1 MSKEPAAVRPA
12 STILLLRDG
21 ADGMEVFM
29 VVRHH
34 QIDFASGALVF
45 PGGSVDA
52 DDHEIAKDA
61 ALHGGAG
68 GLDAQALAFRVG
80 AVRETFEECG
90 ILLARDARSRELVD
104 AARAGEIET
113 RHRDALNKGERA

>member
-1 MSKEPAAVRPA
+1 M
-12 STILLLRDG
+12 LLLRDG

-52 DDHEIAKDA
+52 DDHEIAQ
-61 ALHGGAG
+61 GTPRCSGSAG
-68 GLDAQALAFRVG
+68 PR
-80 AVRETFEECG
+80 
-90 ILLARDARSRELVD
+90 
-104 AARAGEIET
+104 
-113 RHRDALNKGERA
+113 

>member
-1 MSKEPAAVRPA
+1 MSNPPAAVRPA
-12 STILLLRDG
+12 STMLLLRDG

-52 DDHEIAKDA
+52 DDHAIATDRALCGASGDLDA
-61 ALHGGAG
+61 A
-68 GLDAQALAFRVG
+68 ALAFRIA

-90 ILLARDARSRELVD
+90 ILLARMQGASELLSAVH
-104 AARAGEIET
+104 AGEIEA
-113 RHRDALNKGERA
+113 RH

>member
-1 MSKEPAAVRPA
+1 MSTQPAVAVRPA
-12 STILLLRDG
+12 STILLLRDA

-45 PGGSVDA
+45 PGGSIDA
-52 DDHEIAKDA
+52 DDHEIAKTPE
-61 ALHGGAG
+61 LCGASG
-68 GLDAQALAFRVG
+68 GLDAAALAFRIG

-90 ILLARDARSRELVD
+90 ILLARANGSNALVS
-104 AARAGEIET
+104 A
-113 RHRDALNKGERA
+113 

>member
-1 MSKEPAAVRPA
+1 MSRDAHMGKEPAVVRPA
-12 STILLLRDG
+12 STMLLPRDG
-21 ADGMEVFM
+21 TEGMEVFM

-52 DDHEIAKDA
+52 DDHVIAQDPALCGDSNSLDA
-61 ALHGGAG
+61 A
-68 GLDAQALAFRVG
+68 ALAFRIG

-90 ILLARDARSRELVD
+90 ILLARPKGSNELVPV
-104 AARAGEIET
+104 ARADE
-113 RHRDALNKGERA
+113 

>member
-1 MSKEPAAVRPA
+1 MSNETVAAVRPA
-12 STILLLRDG
+12 STMLLLRDG

-52 DDHEIAKDA
+52 DDHVVAADA
-61 ALHGGAG
+61 ALCGPHE
-68 GLDAQALAFRVG
+68 GLDA
-80 AVRETFEECG
+80 
-90 ILLARDARSRELVD
+90 
-104 AARAGEIET
+104 AARRISRRCGA
-113 RHRDALNKGERA
+113 